1 MKILLINPPFLNK
14 FSREQRSPAVTK
26 SGTLYYPMWLCFAAG
41 LLEEKGHEIRLMD
54 CPVSGAG
61 WEEVAGLVRESKPNL
76 VVVDTSTPS
85 IYNDVEVAARIKE
98 LNPDIF
104 TVLVGPHVSALPK
117 ETLQLNANVDAVALK
132 EYEHTMVDLAKALE
146 NGTDPTAV
154 PGLVL
159 QRDGCLITTPDR
171 PLFEDLDSIPFVSK
185 TYKKHLNYKNYFYAH
200 SKYPI
205 ITIITGRGCPYQCV
219 YCVYPQVFC
228 SHKPRLRSIPNV
240 VDEIEYILHEF
251 PDIKEIM
258 FEDDTLTFDKKRC
271 LEFSEEVLR
280 RGVKFKWSANS
291 RCDLDLETM
300 KALKRAGARLFCVG
314 VESGDQGVLDRMKK
328 SLKVEKVRQFFADA
342 KQAGIKIHGCFMVG
356 NPGETKE
363 TLEATLRFAIELEP
377 DTAQFFPIMV
387 YPGTEAYDWASR
399 EGYLTTDNFREWLT
413 PDGLHN
419 SIVSRP
425 GLSNTD
431 LVEFCDRARQ
441 KFYMRPSYIAKKL
454 GQSLTD
460 FQEFKRLA
468 KGGLSL
474 GRYLFRGSY
483 GKSRP

>member
-1 MKILLINPPFLNK
+1 MNVLLINPPFLNK

-26 SGTLYYPMWLCFAAG
+26 SGTFYYPMWLCFAAG
-41 LLEEKGHEIRLMD
+41 LLEESGHSVRLMD
-54 CPVSGAG
+54 CPASGDG
-61 WEEVAGLVRESKPNL
+61 WEEVAGLVMEFKPKL

-98 LNPDIF
+98 LSPDIF

-117 ETLQLNANVDAVALK
+117 ETLQLNAKVDAVALK
-132 EYEHTMVDLAKALE
+132 EYEHTMADLAKALE
-146 NGTDPTAV
+146 EGKDPAAV
-154 PGLVL
+154 PELVL
-159 QRDGCLITTPDR
+159 QKEGRLITTPAR
-171 PLFEDLDSIPFVSK
+171 PLVEDLDSIPFVSK
-185 TYKKHLNYKNYFYAH
+185 AYKRHLDYKNYFYAH

-205 ITIITGRGCPYQCV
+205 VTIITGRGCPYQCV

-328 SLKVEKVRQFFADA
+328 SLKVERVRRFFADA
-342 KQAGIKIHGCFMVG
+342 KRAGIKIHGCFMVG

-363 TLEATLRFAIELEP
+363 TLETTLRFAIELEP

-387 YPGTEAYDWASR
+387 YPGTEAYDWAKR

-425 GLSNTD
+425 GLSNTE

-468 KGGLSL
+468 KGGLTL
-474 GRYLFRGSY
+474 GRYLFRGTY
-483 GKSRP
+483 GKPRT